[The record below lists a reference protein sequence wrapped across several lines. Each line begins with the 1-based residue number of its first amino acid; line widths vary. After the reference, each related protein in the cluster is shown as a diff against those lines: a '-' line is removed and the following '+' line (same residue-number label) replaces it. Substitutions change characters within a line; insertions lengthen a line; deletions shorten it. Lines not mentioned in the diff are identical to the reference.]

1 MFQRIDRAG
10 KGYLTRPDILKFL
23 QECGF
28 EEGHGYSKRDLKLI
42 IKQSKTDYARFVRLL
57 IDTKADHKSAT
68 YYNERMQ
75 ECD

>member
-28 EEGHGYSKRDLKLI
+28 KEGLGYSKQDLKLVV
-42 IKQSKTDYARFVRLL
+42 K
-57 IDTKADHKSAT
+57 
-68 YYNERMQ
+68 
-75 ECD
+75 